1 MIIFI
6 IDLSAENFHLLL
18 VNQRAIA
25 KYKTNYN
32 ESSNFIVYRKWTVV
46 CCLIYWHYLWCSF
59 CIKNLEKYSTE
70 YTVQS
75 PYTEI
80 YSFSHTQIY
89 LLLANTLFSTDQICD
104 NMIYCLYTFV
114 HVSLKQ
120 KNLTDEETA
129 S

>member
-1 MIIFI
+1 MNSCMLF
-6 IDLSAENFHLLL
+6 NLLTL
-18 VNQRAIA
+18 FMVFFL
-25 KYKTNYN
+25 YKKPT
-32 ESSNFIVYRKWTVV
+32 
-46 CCLIYWHYLWCSF
+46 
-59 CIKNLEKYSTE
+59 EKYSTE

-89 LLLANTLFSTDQICD
+89 LLLANPLFSTDQICD
-104 NMIYCLYTFV
+104 MIYCLYTFV